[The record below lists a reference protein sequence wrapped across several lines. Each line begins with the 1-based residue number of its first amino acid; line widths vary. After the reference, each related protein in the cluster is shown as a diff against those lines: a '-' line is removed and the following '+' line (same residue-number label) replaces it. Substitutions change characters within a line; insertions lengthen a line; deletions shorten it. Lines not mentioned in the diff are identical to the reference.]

1 MKNLGKYMYI
11 IPIGI
16 FGLMHLASA
25 EQMSGLVPSWLPL
38 KVIIVYITGLS
49 LIAATIAVIINK
61 KVKLAMTLLAVELL
75 IFVVLIHVVAVVG
88 GNEMQ
93 MAMVLKDTSM
103 AGAALFIASQADD

>member
-1 MKNLGKYMYI
+1 MYI

-16 FGLMHLASA
+16 FGLMHMANA
-25 EQMSGLVPSWLPL
+25 QQMTGMVPAWLPL
-38 KVIIVYITGLS
+38 KLIIVYVTGLT
-49 LIAATIAVIINK
+49 LIAAAAALIINK

-75 IFVVLIHVVAVVG
+75 LFVALIHVVAVVG

-103 AGAALFIASQADD
+103 AGAALFIASQADN

>member
-1 MKNLGKYMYI
+1 MKNLGKFMYI

-16 FGLMHLASA
+16 FGLMHMASA
-25 EQMSGLVPSWLPL
+25 EQMAGMVPAWLPL
-38 KVIIVYITGLS
+38 KVIIVYVTGLT
-49 LIAATIAVIINK
+49 LIAATVALIMNK

-75 IFVVLIHVVAVVG
+75 LFVVLIHVVAVVG

-103 AGAALFIASQADD
+103 AGAALYLASQADN

>member
-1 MKNLGKYMYI
+1 MYV

-16 FGLMHLASA
+16 FGLMHMANA
-25 EQMSGLVPSWLPL
+25 QQMTGMVPAWLPL
-38 KVIIVYITGLS
+38 KLILVYITGLS
-49 LIAATIAVIINK
+49 LIAATVALIINK

-75 IFVVLIHVVAVVG
+75 LFVVLIHVVAVVG

-103 AGAALFIASQADD
+103 AGAALFIASQAED